1 MSCCNGDLSNGYG
14 YGYVCQ
20 PDVPY
25 PQVSPES
32 VTSQITNLA
41 TSLYGAFQNI
51 PAGVTSTSGI
61 TKSLVNGQVVWTVA
75 CAPTSTTSVFGVTP
89 NAGEGFLCFLIR
101 ALTTGSA
108 ATTGTVPKAYGNVT
122 VGGALVAGSFL
133 PATGLSVVLT
143 GSGGVYTITY
153 SGISSTSKVIINQ
166 TSGAG
171 YGPLVTLGT
180 GSCTVTTYAGATPTA
195 QAFSF
200 IIY

>member
-1 MSCCNGDLSNGYG
+1 MSCCNGDLSYGYG

-108 ATTGTVPKAYGNVT
+108 ATTATVPKAYGNVT

-153 SGISSTSKVIINQ
+153 SGISPTSKVVVTPLSN
-166 TSGAG
+166 AG
-171 YGPLVTLGT
+171 YAPVVTLGT
-180 GSCTVTTYAGATPTA
+180 GSCNVTTFVGTAATA
-195 QAFSF
+195 QPFSF